1 MPSKTIGR
9 LKSKVQIDLVFKKG
23 KVIKSGVLILHFVE
37 PIDGE
42 SGPLLGVGVSKRF
55 VLLAHRRNRIK
66 RQIRGVIQKQRNE
79 VLKVFPTGFYMI
91 LYKGKISAETE
102 SLHKDIKGLLEWFKV
117 HRTVGN
123 TVL

>member
-23 KVIKSGVLILHFVE
+23 KVIKSGVLTLHFVE

-42 SGPLLGVGVSKRF
+42 SVPRLGVGVSKRF
-55 VLLAHRRNRIK
+55 ALLAHRRNRIK
-66 RQIRGVIQKQRNE
+66 RQIRGVIQKQRND

-91 LYKGKISAETE
+91 LYKGKISVETE